1 MVAHTISVVVPA
13 YNAGPWI
20 AETLRSVLG
29 QSREPDEVVVVE
41 NGSTDGTLAELDRF
55 AGRVRVVRMER
66 RGAPAAYNRGFLEAR
81 GDYVA
86 MCPADDI
93 WRPRKLEWQ
102 VESIEQNPAIDIA
115 FGHARHFGLDNS
127 EYKRPPGVGVQDVEE
142 LRKAMYVECL
152 IPAPTALIRHSL
164 YEQLGPF
171 REDLP
176 AEDYEFWMR
185 ALRARATFFYD
196 PRCLVDYRRHGNNI
210 SSALIRMRRDLDY
223 PVHIEYSG
231 DVEPQLAAEV
241 LAGDLR
247 HIGRYYF
254 DAGRRRDAYE
264 AYRGSLAHK
273 LTARGLVA
281 TAALSVPGGGR
292 ALRLLEAAVRRPAQP
307 R

>member
-1 MVAHTISVVVPA
+1 MISVVVPA
-13 YNAGPWI
+13 YNAGAWI

-41 NGSTDGTLAELDRF
+41 NGSTDGTLAELKRF
-55 AGRVRVVRMER
+55 ARRVRVVRMER
-66 RGAPAAYNRGFLEAR
+66 RGAPAAYNRGFLEAA

-102 VESIEQNPAIDIA
+102 VESIEQNPAIDVA
-115 FGHARHFGLDNS
+115 FGHARHFGLDDS
-127 EYKRPPGVGVQDVEE
+127 EYKRPRGVGLLDAGE
-142 LRKAMYVECL
+142 LRKAMYAECL
-152 IPAPTALIRHSL
+152 IPAPTALIRRSL
-164 YEQLGPF
+164 YERLGPF

-196 PRCLVDYRRHGNNI
+196 PRLLVDYRRHGNNI
-210 SSALIRMRRDLDY
+210 SSALLRMRRDLDY
-223 PVHIEYSG
+223 PVHVEYAG
-231 DVEPQLAAEV
+231 DVEPELAAEV

-247 HIGRYYF
+247 QIGRYYF
-254 DAGRRRDAYE
+254 DAGRRRDAFA

-273 LTARGLVA
+273 LTAKGVAA
-281 TAALSVPGGGR
+281 TAALSLPGGSR
-292 ALRLLEAAVRRPAQP
+292 ALRLLEAVVRRPARP